1 MKPERKP
8 VTTASPAV
16 LALIQDLES
25 AAHVLTRA
33 KPAEAEAL
41 MAALTVR
48 MERLGPGSEMP
59 PELGDRAC
67 RALAAFAAAV
77 TVLRASN
84 EARLSALLNAA
95 RPAAGYTGAG
105 QFSRNL
111 DYSVRGSA

>member
-1 MKPERKP
+1 MNPDSKF
-8 VTTASPAV
+8 ASTAV
-16 LALIQDLES
+16 LALIQDLET
-25 AAHVLTRA
+25 AARVLTRA

-41 MAALTVR
+41 MAALTAR
-48 MERLGPGSEMP
+48 IERLGPGSEMP

-95 RPAAGYTGAG
+95 RPAAGYNGAG
-105 QFSRNL
+105 QFSRSL
-111 DYSVRGSA
+111 DAMVRGSA

>member
-1 MKPERKP
+1 MKPDTK
-8 VTTASPAV
+8 TAPTAV
-16 LALIQDLES
+16 LALVLDLER

-48 MERLGPGSEMP
+48 IERLGPGSEMP

-84 EARLSALLNAA
+84 EARLSALMNAA
-95 RPAAGYTGAG
+95 RPASGYNGAG
-105 QFSRNL
+105 QFSRSL
-111 DYSVRGSA
+111 DCSVRGAA